1 MTGYAF
7 HPGAAS
13 DLEEIWDFLA
23 EASVDYADR
32 VVEEVHNELPSLVRF
47 PHQGHWR
54 RDLTGRP
61 LCFKRVRDY
70 LIAYAPQK
78 RPLWVIAVLHGA
90 RDPRV
95 LAAILQGREE

>member
-13 DLEEIWDFLA
+13 DLEEIWDYLA
-23 EASVDYADR
+23 EGSVDYADR
-32 VVEEVHNELPSLVRF
+32 VVEEIHDELSSLVRF

-61 LCFKRVRDY
+61 VRFRLVRDY
-70 LIAYAPQK
+70 LIAYAPLK

-95 LAAILQGREE
+95 LAAILRGRED

>member
-1 MTGYAF
+1 MTGYSF

-13 DLEEIWDFLA
+13 DLEEIWDFVA
-23 EASVDYADR
+23 EGSVDSADR
-32 VVEEVHNELPSLVRF
+32 VVEQVHDALSSLVRF

-61 LCFKRVRDY
+61 VRFRRVRDY

-78 RPLWVIAVLHGA
+78 RPLWVIAVLHGG

-95 LAAILQGREE
+95 LAAILRGRED